1 MGRTNRKGGKTT
13 TTIGG
18 NMKLQEEALT
28 EICEDI
34 KPLIQMHWEQVA
46 LNKDKIKLNPDWDEY
61 HRLYNAGNLKIYT
74 ARKEHELVGYFIVA
88 VGKNIHYKD
97 HLFANC
103 DIIYVKPDSRAGMT
117 GYKLI
122 NFATAELQKI
132 GVSVLNINTK
142 THLPFDKLLLRMKFG
157 LIERLY
163 SKFIG

>member
-1 MGRTNRKGGKTT
+1 
-13 TTIGG
+13 
-18 NMKLQEEALT
+18 MKFQEESYL
-28 EICEDI
+28 EVCEDI
-34 KPLIQMHWEQVA
+34 KPLIQLHWEQIA

-61 HRLYNAGNLKIYT
+61 ERLYNAGNLKIYT
-74 ARKEHELVGYFIVA
+74 ARAGHELVGYFIVGVA
-88 VGKNIHYKD
+88 NNIHYKD

-122 NFATAELQKI
+122 SYAEKELKKI

-142 THLPFDKLLLRMKFG
+142 THTPFDKLLVRMNFG

>member
-1 MGRTNRKGGKTT
+1 
-13 TTIGG
+13 
-18 NMKLQEEALT
+18 MKFQQESFIEV
-28 EICEDI
+28 CDDI
-34 KPLIQMHWEQVA
+34 KPLIKEHWEKIA
-46 LNKDKIKLNPDWDEY
+46 LNKDKIKLNPDWEEY
-61 HRLYNAGNLKIYT
+61 ERLYNAGNLKIYT
-74 ARKEHELVGYFIVA
+74 ARKEHELVGYFIVVIA
-88 VGKNIHYKD
+88 PHIHYKD

-122 NFATAELQKI
+122 AYAEKELKKL

-142 THLPFDKLLLRMKFG
+142 THSPFDKLLVRMNFG

>member
-13 TTIGG
+13 TAIGG
-18 NMKLQEEALT
+18 NMKLQEESYL
-28 EICEDI
+28 EVCEDI
-34 KPLIQMHWEQVA
+34 KPLIKMHWEQIA
-46 LNKDKIKLNPDWDEY
+46 LNKDKIILNPDWDEY
-61 HRLYNAGNLKIYT
+61 QRLYNSGNLKIYT
-74 ARKEHELVGYFIVA
+74 ARKKHELVGYFIVA
-88 VGKNIHYKD
+88 VAKNIHYKD

-122 NFATAELQKI
+122 TFAENELKNL

-142 THLPFDKLLLRMKFG
+142 IHTPFDKLLVRMHFG